1 MTTTQ
6 KNAIAACGRLNGIR
20 YNAERNFILQRLNVD
35 LIFNNKY
42 MTTTPTN
49 GIAIEPVVFPLNQGT
64 ATRMTILVLNFET
77 TATTCQTYWQ
87 LLTED
92 GQQLSQGNYT
102 LTEEQF
108 ASWGQDNNVVNEYVA
123 EAIGVTIIS

>member
-1 MTTTQ
+1 
-6 KNAIAACGRLNGIR
+6 
-20 YNAERNFILQRLNVD
+20 
-35 LIFNNKY
+35 

-64 ATRMTILVLNFET
+64 ATRMSVLVLQFET
-77 TATTCQTYWQ
+77 TAVTCQTYWQ

-108 ASWGQDNNVVNEYVA
+108 ASWGQDNSVVNEYVA